1 MSVWTQIFTRR
12 TLLGTAVL
20 VPFAGCATA
29 TKGPQAQ
36 PSPAP
41 PVAAIDPYVAL
52 EEKYDARIGV
62 FAIDTGTGAELNHR
76 ADERFAFCSTYKTLA
91 AAAILHQTSP
101 TQLNASLTYTAADV
115 LAHSPITEQHVATG
129 MTIRALCEAAVRNSD
144 NTAANLLVREVGG
157 PSGVTDFA
165 RTLGDIATRMDRLEP
180 ALNEAIPGDPRD
192 TTTPRAFGTDYQKL
206 VVDGALD
213 SQARTMLTEW
223 LVNNTTGSAG
233 IRSSAPAGWQVGD
246 KTGSGY
252 YGSTNDIA
260 VIWPPGAKPIVLAIM
275 SSRTTK
281 NAVADSTLIA
291 DATRVVINVIG
302 K

>member
-91 AAAILHQTSP
+91 AAAILRQTSP
-101 TQLNASLTYTAADV
+101 AQLNASLTYTAADV

-165 RTLGDIATRMDRLEP
+165 RTLGDTATRMDRLEP

>member
-91 AAAILHQTSP
+91 AAAILRQTSP

-165 RTLGDIATRMDRLEP
+165 RTLGDTATRMDRLEP

-206 VVDGALD
+206 VVDDALD